1 MASRKSTKLGTFSTL
16 SIGIGGMIGGGIFAV
31 TGLTV
36 EVTRGAAPIAFVIAG
51 IVALLTSYSYLK
63 LTLRFPGEGGTVS
76 FLNMAFGGGIL
87 TGANNV
93 LLMLSYV
100 VLVAVYAY
108 AFGSYGAAFFPAE
121 DRAFWVHVLISAVIV
136 VLVVVNVLG
145 TGLVLRSENALNIVK
160 MVLLALF
167 VAVGLTTPM
176 DWSRLEPENF
186 VTPLGLVSGAMLIFL
201 NYEGFEL
208 IANASKNVADPKRSL
223 PIAYVGGV
231 LIVILFYVLIVTV
244 VVGHMRFDEVAKS
257 SSYALSA
264 AAKDIMGGTGYF
276 AIVVAALAATTSAIN
291 ATFYSSGRLTY
302 VIARSGELPKRLE
315 KPFRGQHLEGTIITA
330 ILALVLANLVSLDA
344 IATMGSAGFLLIF
357 FMVNVANWLLAA
369 ETGSSR
375 WISGLAA
382 LSTAAALV
390 VLCIKV
396 AENPATRNHLWIFA
410 GMVLVSLAIEVTYR
424 THTGRTIKLAP
435 KHKEMPK

>member
-1 MASRKSTKLGTFSTL
+1 
-16 SIGIGGMIGGGIFAV
+16 
-31 TGLTV
+31 
-36 EVTRGAAPIAFVIAG
+36 
-51 IVALLTSYSYLK
+51 
-63 LTLRFPGEGGTVS
+63 
-76 FLNMAFGGGIL
+76 
-87 TGANNV
+87 
-93 LLMLSYV
+93 
-100 VLVAVYAY
+100 
-108 AFGSYGAAFFPAE
+108 
-121 DRAFWVHVLISAVIV
+121 
-136 VLVVVNVLG
+136 
-145 TGLVLRSENALNIVK
+145 